1 MFSLEKLALE
11 RIISICAA
19 DSSLD
24 WQVFQSVS
32 WNYFCWVST
41 KNAYPYPWRVAK
53 WEFGVGMGWWPILS
67 SVNCSCF
74 DCHRQ
79 VSMLRMGRKVVDGA
93 LIIGCRTS
101 CLKTLIHN
109 GNGDGPITGHFLI
122 GTHICGRQPIAN
134 EKMDRADKKAGTRQ
148 TFRGECVVA
157 CICLCARRTTAKT
170 CRLTSAQI
178 FASVSQTMFRH
189 RIRMNRKNVVTELWW
204 VWQSCDNVT
213 GFWRKKKPL
222 YTFSSKQL
230 GCEYTHTMLSIL
242 ENNTWE

>member
-24 WQVFQSVS
+24 WQVLPKVFHGIIFAGYPQKTLTPIHEELLSENLVWVWADGQS
-32 WNYFCWVST
+32 
-41 KNAYPYPWRVAK
+41 YPA
-53 WEFGVGMGWWPILS
+53 F
-67 SVNCSCF
+67 NCSCF

-148 TFRGECVVA
+148 TFRGECIVA

-189 RIRMNRKNVVTELWW
+189 RIRMNRKNVVTEL
-204 VWQSCDNVT
+204 
-213 GFWRKKKPL
+213 
-222 YTFSSKQL
+222 
-230 GCEYTHTMLSIL
+230 
-242 ENNTWE
+242 